1 MNKAAVTL
9 ALTSVLAQA
18 AFAEELSPASR
29 YLIQQI
35 EQGGPVSI
43 RQAAQTIERSGERD
57 TRVLD
62 ALAEAMLQNYQ
73 IVNNTNTDAM
83 AWACKGLASSGNK
96 RYYTA
101 VKQVADFDNRKLRKH
116 CERAAENL
124 GGAEG
129 EQYAQGMVS
138 LNTTTGAQAAASKP
152 APTAAQSK
160 PAAGGEAKFAPITEV
175 KAGMSME
182 QAYAVAGHPTSTT
195 TYETGKR
202 WVPFNFKG
210 GDIARTA
217 ALYKG
222 QGRIVFSNNSA
233 YSSGMSVLEVIVDPN
248 EKGYP

>member
-18 AFAEELSPASR
+18 AFAEELSAASR

-116 CERAAENL
+116 C
-124 GGAEG
+124 
-129 EQYAQGMVS
+129 
-138 LNTTTGAQAAASKP
+138 
-152 APTAAQSK
+152 
-160 PAAGGEAKFAPITEV
+160 
-175 KAGMSME
+175 
-182 QAYAVAGHPTSTT
+182 
-195 TYETGKR
+195 
-202 WVPFNFKG
+202 
-210 GDIARTA
+210 
-217 ALYKG
+217 
-222 QGRIVFSNNSA
+222 
-233 YSSGMSVLEVIVDPN
+233 
-248 EKGYP
+248 

>member
-1 MNKAAVTL
+1 MKKAAMIL
-9 ALTSVLAQA
+9 ALSGLLSQA
-18 AFAEELSPASR
+18 ALAEELSAASR

-57 TRVLD
+57 PRVLD

-101 VKQVADFDNRKLRKH
+101 VKQVAEFDNRKLRKH

-124 GGAEG
+124 GGPEG

-138 LNTTTGAQAAASKP
+138 LNTTTGAQAATSKP
-152 APTAAQSK
+152 AQSAQSK
-160 PAAGGEAKFAPITEV
+160 PAAGGETNFAPITEV

>member
-1 MNKAAVTL
+1 M
-9 ALTSVLAQA
+9 
-18 AFAEELSPASR
+18 
-29 YLIQQI
+29 
-35 EQGGPVSI
+35 
-43 RQAAQTIERSGERD
+43 
-57 TRVLD
+57 
-62 ALAEAMLQNYQ
+62 
-73 IVNNTNTDAM
+73 
-83 AWACKGLASSGNK
+83 
-96 RYYTA
+96 
-101 VKQVADFDNRKLRKH
+101 
-116 CERAAENL
+116 
-124 GGAEG
+124 
-129 EQYAQGMVS
+129 S